1 MSTAVFSTESKAVLR
16 RLSGMKEVSGS
27 FADNILTIKLSG
39 HVDSVNAADVE
50 NEITALREENPAQS
64 VILDCDALEYIS
76 SAGLRVILRLKRS
89 AAELKLVNVQ
99 PEVYDVLEMTG
110 FTEMME
116 VRKAYRVLSVDG
128 CDIIGQGA
136 NGRVYRIDPDTIVKV
151 YYSPDSLEE
160 IQRERELART
170 AFVLGV
176 PTAIPYDVVRIEGGG
191 YGSVYELLNADSFAE
206 LLIKGEK
213 TVDEVAAMSISLLKI
228 IHGTLVKPGIMPD
241 MRRTALHWADYL
253 QDHLPEEQY
262 KKLHDLIAAVPQDM
276 HMMHGDY
283 HIKNIMLQNGES
295 LLIDMD
301 TLCCG
306 YPIFELASMF
316 NAYCGF
322 SELDNSV
329 SRAFLGIPHETAVE
343 LWYKSLK
350 LYLDGADDE
359 KVREVEEKAQIIG
372 YTRIMRRGIRRGG
385 LETEEGRAEI
395 ENCRKHLKDLLSKV
409 DTLLF

>member
-1 MSTAVFSTESKAVLR
+1 
-16 RLSGMKEVSGS
+16 MKEVSGS
-27 FADNILTIKLSG
+27 LVDHVLTIKLSG
-39 HVDSVNAADVE
+39 HIDSVNAADVE
-50 NEITALREENPAQS
+50 KEITALREENPSQS
-64 VILDCDALEYIS
+64 VVLDCDALEYIS
-76 SAGLRVILRLKRS
+76 SAGLRVILRLKRT
-89 AAELKLVNVQ
+89 AGELTLINVQ

-206 LLIKGEK
+206 LLIKGKK

-228 IHGTLVKPGIMPD
+228 IHGTMVKPGIMPD

-253 QDHLPEEQY
+253 QDYLPEETYQ
-262 KKLHDLIAAVPQDM
+262 KLHDLIAAVPQDM

-306 YPIFELASMF
+306 HPIFELASMF

-343 LWYKSLK
+343 LWNKSLK
-350 LYLDGADDE
+350 LYLDGADDT

-385 LETEEGRAEI
+385 FETEEGRAEI
-395 ENCRKHLKDLLSKV
+395 ENCRNHLTDLLSRV